1 MPLVTE
7 MGRMQYSNII
17 CYVHKNASIDPEK
30 CLINSNFSS
39 GEAER
44 AGRRDGEREGRR
56 DGSRKEGGRRYQGK
70 EAYMSIQ
77 REIFEGQTTA
87 RRAKRGGL

>member
-17 CYVHKNASIDPEK
+17 CCVHKNASADSEK

-44 AGRRDGEREGRR
+44 AGRRDGEREGRKE
-56 DGSRKEGGRRYQGK
+56 GSRKEGGRRYQGK
-70 EAYMSIQ
+70 EI
-77 REIFEGQTTA
+77 EGGKDEGW
-87 RRAKRGGL
+87 RAGGGGRQSVFQKC